1 MKVSGLC
8 PNLSV
13 CRIALKHAE
22 TAEGFSDSELS
33 VPALLRDIVATQNKQ
48 IQDMQAWL
56 DRWLHK
62 GFFSLA
68 PNPTSIAKL

>member
-1 MKVSGLC
+1 M
-8 PNLSV
+8 

-22 TAEGFSDSELS
+22 TAEGFADSSLS

-56 DRWLHK
+56 DRWL
-62 GFFSLA
+62 GSD
-68 PNPTSIAKL
+68 